1 MNASRQK
8 PENHWKSIGAA
19 IAKRGG
25 SQADLDRVM
34 TISPKVN
41 GWIAEGYAAANRR
54 EASRLVREAR
64 AALTAH

>member
-8 PENHWKSIGAA
+8 PENHWRAVGAA
-19 IAKRGG
+19 VAKQGG
-25 SQADLDRVM
+25 TQADLDRVM
-34 TISPKVN
+34 TKSPRCN

-64 AALTAH
+64 A